1 MVSVLFSHDNTD
13 NFVTYFIL
21 KVKFFQDL
29 GVRNDG
35 IANMLVKFPPLLTY
49 SLYKKI
55 RPVVCPF
62 PFQLQSLFPL
72 IYFSKASPKFLIFVH
87 IKLTQKM
94 TS

>member
-1 MVSVLFSHDNTD
+1 MVFVLFRDDITD
-13 NFVTYFIL
+13 KFVVYFVM

-35 IANMLVKFPPLLTY
+35 IANMLVKFPTLLTY

-62 PFQLQSLFPL
+62 PLPLQILLP
-72 IYFSKASPKFLIFVH
+72 
-87 IKLTQKM
+87 
-94 TS
+94 

>member
-1 MVSVLFSHDNTD
+1 MVSVLFRDDITD
-13 NFVTYFIL
+13 NFVAYFVM

-35 IANMLVKFPPLLTY
+35 IANMLVKFPTLLTY

-62 PFQLQSLFPL
+62 PLPPQILLP
-72 IYFSKASPKFLIFVH
+72 
-87 IKLTQKM
+87 
-94 TS
+94 